1 MASAAPSLAPPPSD
15 RLMYMMQLVFRVP
28 FEVAISQ
35 EGHMLM
41 LFIQGVVLLHVGLLW
56 MRKSI
61 NLAMRIMTKLMKS
74 TWLNMMKK

>member
-1 MASAAPSLAPPPSD
+1 
-15 RLMYMMQLVFRVP
+15 
-28 FEVAISQ
+28 
-35 EGHMLM
+35 MLM

-61 NLAMRIMTKLMKS
+61 NVAMRIMTKLMKS